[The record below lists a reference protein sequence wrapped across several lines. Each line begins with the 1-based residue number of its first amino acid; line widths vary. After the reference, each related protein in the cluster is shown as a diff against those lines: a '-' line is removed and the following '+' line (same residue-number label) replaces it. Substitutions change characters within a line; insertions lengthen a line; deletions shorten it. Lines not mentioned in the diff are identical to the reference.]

1 MLEASDYQI
10 SNVDITIVLEKP
22 RLQDFILEMR
32 ENISRLISLDIDRI
46 SIKSSTSQKIGL
58 IGNNQAIACYSSI
71 LVKK

>member
-1 MLEASDYQI
+1 MKKFLKKLGDEAERVQTLIEDLLSLNY
-10 SNVDITIVLEKP
+10 
-22 RLQDFILEMR
+22 LEMR